1 MTTYKV
7 LDVKPTGK
15 DDPKFGTEF
24 WVKLDN
30 EDVAKL
36 WFKNAPAV
44 GTELDLEKTDKGY
57 KKVKKEWKPSSE
69 KSSSESSSSSS
80 SSRSSATKPV
90 YKDNSLGMRIGMC
103 INNAAQY
110 VNSLDIQDKEGLPKI
125 LSPDEW
131 ADTVTSYALELFT
144 RTDDKKFVEAE
155 AKEVIK
161 GEPVVIPEDENPFA

>member
-90 YKDNSLGMRIGMC
+90 YKDNSDGQRQGMC
-103 INNAAQY
+103 INNAANY
-110 VNSLDIQDKEGLPKI
+110 VNGLDIRDDNGNSII
-125 LSPDEW
+125 LKDQEW
-131 ADTVTSYALELFT
+131 ADTVYGYANALYNKGDL
-144 RTDDKKFVEAE
+144 RVE
-155 AKEVIK
+155 
-161 GEPVVIPEDENPFA
+161 EPVITGEHIVLDENPFA